1 MILHTFNKTAA
12 LEMAVHFISAD
23 DQVLLIEDGVYALLD
38 HDISIPTENICVLEA
53 DIITR
58 GIATKVNASFKKVSY
73 QDFVQ
78 MCCDADSV
86 SNWS

>member
-12 LEMAVHFISAD
+12 LEMAVHFVNED
-23 DQVLLIEDGVYALLD
+23 DQLLLIEDGVYALLD
-38 HDISIPTENICVLEA
+38 GDFNFPTENICVLEA

-58 GIATKVNASFKKVSY
+58 GIASKIGSSVKKVSY